1 MLYKNKTSSKSE
13 VERIMN
19 VFFSQPDQSI
29 EQHLAFSF
37 ACAAAWRKLNVG
49 ATSEWLRFKILST
62 KNVSQYLK
70 YQPEFVGSTERSNAT
85 QILQNIASWQ
95 TIHQKLA
102 FLLIFIP
109 VSSAIVQLERIIS
122 NERRPSTITTWPYL
136 LIIKGYPEDL
146 QIYLIEYVHLF
157 VDVKTEIA
165 NSIKEK
171 FLAVIIKWMTNC

>member
-1 MLYKNKTSSKSE
+1 MYGNNEQKKKSPSLDE
-13 VERIMN
+13 
-19 VFFSQPDQSI
+19 
-29 EQHLAFSF
+29 
-37 ACAAAWRKLNVG
+37 
-49 ATSEWLRFKILST
+49 FKRLW
-62 KNVSQYLK
+62 K
-70 YQPEFVGSTERSNAT
+70 
-85 QILQNIASWQ
+85 
-95 TIHQKLA
+95 
-102 FLLIFIP
+102 
-109 VSSAIVQLERIIS
+109 LERIIS